1 MRGSERFT
9 QRASTAITKA
19 HDAALGM
26 GHSYVG
32 TEHLLL
38 GIIRE
43 GEGLGARILTD
54 NALTDAV
61 LTRMVTETVGR
72 GVPGAPEQGLSPRA
86 RHVIE
91 LAAEDANR
99 LGHCYVGTEHILMGI
114 LREADSAGARIIVA
128 AGGDLNKIYTDI
140 MDVFGRP
147 EYKPRPQ
154 QSAPRSQ
161 TRRAAD
167 TKTLDQYG
175 RDLTEL
181 AVGGKMDPVIGRDRE
196 IERAIQILS
205 RRSKNNPV
213 LIGEPGVGKT
223 AVAEGLAQRI
233 SDGNVPEDLR
243 SKRIVSV
250 DLTAMLAGTK
260 YRGDF
265 EERVKCVLHEVQRA
279 GNVILFIDEL
289 HTIVGAGSAEGAI
302 DAANILKPALG
313 RDELQIIGATTLE
326 EYRKYIEKDAALERR
341 FQPVRIAEPTPE
353 QSLLI
358 LRGLRE
364 RLEAHHRLHI
374 TDDALRKAIT
384 LSVRYIG
391 DRWLPDKAIDL
402 VDEAASRVRMQALV
416 QPERVHAL
424 EMQLT
429 NTTADM
435 ENAVRAQNFE
445 RAARLRDREQKL
457 RTELEQ
463 LRSQWE
469 QTHAGPVRA
478 VTGEDVAEIVSLWT
492 GIPVAGI
499 TSSESKQLLQMEASL
514 RRRVV
519 GQEEAVHAVSNAI
532 RRSRVG
538 LGDPN
543 RPIGSFLFLGPTG
556 VGKTELCRAL
566 AEALFGDEKALIR
579 VDMSEYMERH
589 SVSRLIGSPPGYIGH
604 EEGGQLT
611 EKVRRKPFSVVLF
624 DEIEKAHPDIFNTL
638 LQVLDDGH
646 LTDGQGRKVD
656 FKNTIIILTTNLG
669 TRDIAK
675 AANTGFNLGANN
687 ESSYQRMKD
696 QVSSELKQQFRPEF
710 LNRLDDIIVFKQL
723 TEPQVR
729 QIVDLDVKQLNDRLF
744 DRHMSL
750 ELTDAAKDLLAQKG
764 FDPLLGARP
773 LRRVIQRDIEDA
785 ISEKILMGDLEDGQR
800 VIVDAEGEGI
810 LGEFTFKGEEF
821 EEPAA
826 ADAETSSEAGAST
839 DGETPADA
847 TPATEPAESA
857 PADSGDAPQE

>member
-181 AVGGKMDPVIGRDRE
+181 AAGGKMDPVIGRDRE

-243 SKRIVSV
+243 NKRIVSV

-589 SVSRLIGSPPGYIGH
+589 SVSRLIGSPGYIGH

-611 EKVRRKPFSVVLF
+611 EKVRRKPYSVVLF
-624 DEIEKAHPDIFNTL
+624 DEIEKAHEDVFNLL
-638 LQVLDDGH
+638 LQVMEDGQ
-646 LTDGQGRKVD
+646 LTDSLGRKVN
-656 FKNTIIILTTNLG
+656 FRNAVVVMTSNVG
-669 TRDIAK
+669 AK
-675 AANTGFNLGANN
+675 AITDSRRSLGFTQQTSEGAGRTDA
-687 ESSYQRMKD
+687 EIRSMVMSD
-696 QVSSELKQQFRPEF
+696 LKKTFRPEF
-710 LNRLDDIIVFKQL
+710 LNRVDDIIVFHKL
-723 TEPQVR
+723 TRANIR
-729 QIVDLDVKQLNDRLF
+729 QIAQKLLDTVNTRME
-744 DRHMSL
+744 RAGV
-750 ELTDAAKDLLAQKG
+750 ELQVPDAALDALSATG
-764 FDPLLGARP
+764 YDPVYGARP
-773 LRRVIQRDIEDA
+773 LRRAIQSTIADQAAGMLLDGTLQQGDVVTAEVHDG
-785 ISEKILMGDLEDGQR
+785 KIVLTKTRERGT
-800 VIVDAEGEGI
+800 I
-810 LGEFTFKGEEF
+810 
-821 EEPAA
+821 
-826 ADAETSSEAGAST
+826 TS
-839 DGETPADA
+839 
-847 TPATEPAESA
+847 
-857 PADSGDAPQE
+857 

>member
-181 AVGGKMDPVIGRDRE
+181 AAGGKMDPVIGRDRE

-243 SKRIVSV
+243 NKRIVSV

-374 TDDALRKAIT
+374 TDDALRKAVAEHNEVCRILTEIGQFRKEENPRIT
-384 LSVRYIG
+384 GYEYHILNLVSYCCPKYLIVDKLRETLEEL
-391 DRWLPDKAIDL
+391 RHREPDARPNFRVKIAVVGSEIDDPGFTKL
-402 VDEAASRVRMQALV
+402 VEEAGALV
-416 QPERVHAL
+416 VVDRFCFGSTPGREEIHLDPDLPVLESIARHYLTTSQCPRYMQREKVEGRWQLVRDLCEEYHAQGVL
-424 EMQLT
+424 Y
-429 NTTADM
+429 
-435 ENAVRAQNFE
+435 
-445 RAARLRDREQKL
+445 
-457 RTELEQ
+457 EQ
-463 LRSQWE
+463 LKFCEYWGYE
-469 QTHAGPVRA
+469 
-478 VTGEDVAEIVSLWT
+478 
-492 GIPVAGI
+492 
-499 TSSESKQLLQMEASL
+499 
-514 RRRVV
+514 
-519 GQEEAVHAVSNAI
+519 
-532 RRSRVG
+532 
-538 LGDPN
+538 
-543 RPIGSFLFLGPTG
+543 
-556 VGKTELCRAL
+556 RAL
-566 AEALFGDEKALIR
+566 ASHVITHDYGIPSVA
-579 VDMSEYMERH
+579 VDRQNAT
-589 SVSRLIGSPPGYIGH
+589 GGN
-604 EEGGQLT
+604 GQLRT
-611 EKVRRKPFSVVLF
+611 RVQAFVESL
-624 DEIEKAHPDIFNTL
+624 EI
-638 LQVLDDGH
+638 
-646 LTDGQGRKVD
+646 
-656 FKNTIIILTTNLG
+656 
-669 TRDIAK
+669 
-675 AANTGFNLGANN
+675 
-687 ESSYQRMKD
+687 
-696 QVSSELKQQFRPEF
+696 
-710 LNRLDDIIVFKQL
+710 KQL
-723 TEPQVR
+723 Q
-729 QIVDLDVKQLNDRLF
+729 
-744 DRHMSL
+744 
-750 ELTDAAKDLLAQKG
+750 AQRGGK
-764 FDPLLGARP
+764 
-773 LRRVIQRDIEDA
+773 
-785 ISEKILMGDLEDGQR
+785 
-800 VIVDAEGEGI
+800 
-810 LGEFTFKGEEF
+810 
-821 EEPAA
+821 
-826 ADAETSSEAGAST
+826 
-839 DGETPADA
+839 
-847 TPATEPAESA
+847 
-857 PADSGDAPQE
+857 

>member
-43 GEGLGARILTD
+43 GEGLGARVLTD

-181 AVGGKMDPVIGRDRE
+181 AAGGKMDPVIGRDRE

-243 SKRIVSV
+243 NKRIVSV

-364 RLEAHHRLHI
+364 HHRGGRRRPEQDLH
-374 TDDALRKAIT
+374 
-384 LSVRYIG
+384 G
-391 DRWLPDKAIDL
+391 HHG
-402 VDEAASRVRMQALV
+402 RVR
-416 QPERVHAL
+416 P
-424 EMQLT
+424 
-429 NTTADM
+429 
-435 ENAVRAQNFE
+435 
-445 RAARLRDREQKL
+445 
-457 RTELEQ
+457 
-463 LRSQWE
+463 
-469 QTHAGPVRA
+469 AGV
-478 VTGEDVAEIVSLWT
+478 
-492 GIPVAGI
+492 
-499 TSSESKQLLQMEASL
+499 
-514 RRRVV
+514 
-519 GQEEAVHAVSNAI
+519 
-532 RRSRVG
+532 
-538 LGDPN
+538 
-543 RPIGSFLFLGPTG
+543 
-556 VGKTELCRAL
+556 
-566 AEALFGDEKALIR
+566 
-579 VDMSEYMERH
+579 
-589 SVSRLIGSPPGYIGH
+589 
-604 EEGGQLT
+604 
-611 EKVRRKPFSVVLF
+611 
-624 DEIEKAHPDIFNTL
+624 
-638 LQVLDDGH
+638 
-646 LTDGQGRKVD
+646 
-656 FKNTIIILTTNLG
+656 
-669 TRDIAK
+669 
-675 AANTGFNLGANN
+675 
-687 ESSYQRMKD
+687 
-696 QVSSELKQQFRPEF
+696 
-710 LNRLDDIIVFKQL
+710 
-723 TEPQVR
+723 
-729 QIVDLDVKQLNDRLF
+729 
-744 DRHMSL
+744 
-750 ELTDAAKDLLAQKG
+750 
-764 FDPLLGARP
+764 
-773 LRRVIQRDIEDA
+773 
-785 ISEKILMGDLEDGQR
+785 
-800 VIVDAEGEGI
+800 
-810 LGEFTFKGEEF
+810 
-821 EEPAA
+821 
-826 ADAETSSEAGAST
+826 
-839 DGETPADA
+839 
-847 TPATEPAESA
+847 
-857 PADSGDAPQE
+857 

>member
-19 HDAALGM
+19 HDAAMGM

-181 AVGGKMDPVIGRDRE
+181 AAGGKMDPVIGRDRE

-243 SKRIVSV
+243 NKRIVSV

-532 RRSRVG
+532 RRSR
-538 LGDPN
+538 
-543 RPIGSFLFLGPTG
+543 
-556 VGKTELCRAL
+556 
-566 AEALFGDEKALIR
+566 
-579 VDMSEYMERH
+579 
-589 SVSRLIGSPPGYIGH
+589 
-604 EEGGQLT
+604 
-611 EKVRRKPFSVVLF
+611 
-624 DEIEKAHPDIFNTL
+624 
-638 LQVLDDGH
+638 
-646 LTDGQGRKVD
+646 
-656 FKNTIIILTTNLG
+656 
-669 TRDIAK
+669 
-675 AANTGFNLGANN
+675 AAFC
-687 ESSYQRMKD
+687 SS
-696 QVSSELKQQFRPEF
+696 
-710 LNRLDDIIVFKQL
+710 
-723 TEPQVR
+723 
-729 QIVDLDVKQLNDRLF
+729 
-744 DRHMSL
+744 
-750 ELTDAAKDLLAQKG
+750 
-764 FDPLLGARP
+764 ARP
-773 LRRVIQRDIEDA
+773 ASGRRSSAARWPRRSSATRRRSSAWTCRNIWSGTASRGSSARPPA
-785 ISEKILMGDLEDGQR
+785 ISATR
-800 VIVDAEGEGI
+800 R
-810 LGEFTFKGEEF
+810 
-821 EEPAA
+821 AA
-826 ADAETSSEAGAST
+826 SSRKRCAASRIPLCCSTRSKRRTRMCSTSCCRSWRMAS
-839 DGETPADA
+839 
-847 TPATEPAESA
+847 SRIR
-857 PADSGDAPQE
+857 SGGR

>member
-19 HDAALGM
+19 HDAAMGM

-43 GEGLGARILTD
+43 GEGLGARILND

-181 AVGGKMDPVIGRDRE
+181 ASGGKMDPVIGRDRE

-233 SDGNVPEDLR
+233 SDGNVPEDLQK
-243 SKRIVSV
+243 KRIVSV

-374 TDDALRKAIT
+374 TDDALRKAVT

-429 NTTADM
+429 NVTADM
-435 ENAVRAQNFE
+435 ESAVRAQDFE

-463 LRSQWE
+463 QRSQWE
-469 QTHAGPVRA
+469 QTHSGPVRA

-499 TSSESKQLLQMEASL
+499 TSSESKQLLQMETSL

-611 EKVRRKPFSVVLF
+611 EKVRRKPYSVVLF
-624 DEIEKAHPDIFNTL
+624 DEVEKAHPDVFNIL
-638 LQVLDDGH
+638 LQILDDGRI
-646 LTDGQGRKVD
+646 TDSQGRTVD
-656 FKNTIIILTTNLG
+656 FKNTIIILTSNLG
-669 TRDIAK
+669 SQYLLDGIGPDGEITADARERVQ
-675 AANTGFNLGANN
+675 G
-687 ESSYQRMKD
+687 
-696 QVSSELKQQFRPEF
+696 ELRRAFRPEF
-710 LNRLDDIIVFKQL
+710 LNRLDEILMFRPLTRDNLSHIIDNLVAAL
-723 TEPQVR
+723 RSRLADRT
-729 QIVDLDVKQLNDRLF
+729 LN
-744 DRHMSL
+744 L
-750 ELTDAAKDLLAQKG
+750 EMTDAAKALIIANG
-764 FDPLLGARP
+764 YDPVYGARP
-773 LRRVIQRDIEDA
+773 LKRYLQSHAETLIART
-785 ISEKILMGDLEDGQR
+785 ILSGDLHAGDTL
-800 VIVDAEGEGI
+800 VVDAEN
-810 LGEFTFKGEEF
+810 
-821 EEPAA
+821 
-826 ADAETSSEAGAST
+826 GALVCRVK
-839 DGETPADA
+839 A
-847 TPATEPAESA
+847 
-857 PADSGDAPQE
+857 

>member
-9 QRASTAITKA
+9 QRASTAIRKA
-19 HDAALGM
+19 HDAAAGM

-32 TEHLLL
+32 TEHILL

-43 GEGLGARILTD
+43 GEGLGARILAD
-54 NALTDAV
+54 NALTDSV

-72 GVPGAPEQGLSPRA
+72 GVPGTPEQGLSPRA

-91 LAAEDANR
+91 LAAEDSNR
-99 LGHCYVGTEHILMGI
+99 LGHCYVGTEHLLMGI
-114 LREADSAGARIIVA
+114 LREADSAGARILVA

-154 QSAPRSQ
+154 QGAPRAQ
-161 TRRAAD
+161 PRRAAE

-181 AVGGKMDPVIGRDRE
+181 AAAGRMDPVIGRDRE

-233 SDGNVPEDLR
+233 ADGSVPEDLKC
-243 SKRIVSV
+243 KRIVSV

-265 EERVKCVLHEVQRA
+265 EERVKCVLQEVQRS
-279 GNVILFIDEL
+279 GSVILFIDEL

-313 RDELQIIGATTLE
+313 RGELQIIGATTLE

-353 QSLLI
+353 QSLQI
-358 LRGLRE
+358 LRGLRA
-364 RLEAHHRLHI
+364 RLEAHHRLKI
-374 TDDALRKAIT
+374 TDEALDKAVA

-416 QPERVHAL
+416 HPERVHTL
-424 EMQLT
+424 ETQL
-429 NTTADM
+429 AAAAAEM
-435 ENAVRAQNFE
+435 E
-445 RAARLRDREQKL
+445 
-457 RTELEQ
+457 
-463 LRSQWE
+463 
-469 QTHAGPVRA
+469 RA

-499 TSSESKQLLQMEASL
+499 TSSESQQLLQMEASL

-519 GQEEAVHAVSNAI
+519 GQEEAVCAVSNAI

-566 AEALFGDEKALIR
+566 AEALFGDEQALIR

-589 SVSRLIGSPPGYIGH
+589 SVSRLIGSPPGYVGH

-611 EKVRRKPFSVVLF
+611 EKVRRKPYAVVLF
-624 DEIEKAHPDIFNTL
+624 DEIEKAHEDVFNLL
-638 LQVLDDGH
+638 LQVMEDGQ
-646 LTDGQGRKVD
+646 LTDSLGRKVN
-656 FKNTIIILTTNLG
+656 FRNAVVVMTSNVG
-669 TRDIAK
+669 AK
-675 AANTGFNLGANN
+675 AITDSRRSLGFAQQTGADAGRTDA
-687 ESSYQRMKD
+687 EIRSMVMSD
-696 QVSSELKQQFRPEF
+696 LKKTFRPEF
-710 LNRLDDIIVFKQL
+710 LNRVDEIIVFHKL
-723 TEPQVR
+723 TRADTRRIAQKLLGTVNRRMERAGV
-729 QIVDLDVKQLNDRLF
+729 
-744 DRHMSL
+744 
-750 ELTDAAKDLLAQKG
+750 ELRVPDAALDALSATG
-764 FDPLLGARP
+764 YDPVYGARP
-773 LRRVIQRDIEDA
+773 LRRAIQSTIADQAAGMLLDGSLRRGDVVTAQVREG
-785 ISEKILMGDLEDGQR
+785 KIVLTKTCERGM
-800 VIVDAEGEGI
+800 I
-810 LGEFTFKGEEF
+810 
-821 EEPAA
+821 
-826 ADAETSSEAGAST
+826 
-839 DGETPADA
+839 TP
-847 TPATEPAESA
+847 
-857 PADSGDAPQE
+857 

>member
-181 AVGGKMDPVIGRDRE
+181 AAGGKMDPVIGRDRE

-243 SKRIVSV
+243 NKRIVSV

-611 EKVRRKPFSVVLF
+611 EKVRRKPYSVVLF
-624 DEIEKAHPDIFNTL
+624 DEIEKAHPDVFNL
-638 LQVLDDGH
+638 MLQVFDEGQ
-646 LTDGQGRKVD
+646 LTDGLGRRVD
-656 FKNTIIILTTNLG
+656 FRNTIIIMTSNVG
-669 TRDIAK
+669 SREVQQRG
-675 AANTGFNLGANN
+675 AAVGYAAARSAVAEELNR
-687 ESSYQRMKD
+687 ESVYRKGL
-696 QVSSELKQQFRPEF
+696 ERQFAPEF
-710 LNRLDDIIVFKQL
+710 INRIDDVVVFNSLGEADICK
-723 TEPQVR
+723 
-729 QIVDLDVKQLNDRLF
+729 IVDLELGRLSKRVQSLGYSIRATEEVK
-744 DRHMSL
+744 RHLVSIGYEPRYGVRSL
-750 ELTDAAKDLLAQKG
+750 KRTILDYVEEPLAELIVEGGVQSGETICVTCRDGKVELTVERG
-764 FDPLLGARP
+764 VP
-773 LRRVIQRDIEDA
+773 
-785 ISEKILMGDLEDGQR
+785 EKQAF
-800 VIVDAEGEGI
+800 V
-810 LGEFTFKGEEF
+810 
-821 EEPAA
+821 
-826 ADAETSSEAGAST
+826 S
-839 DGETPADA
+839 
-847 TPATEPAESA
+847 
-857 PADSGDAPQE
+857 

>member
-19 HDAALGM
+19 HDAAMGM

-43 GEGLGARILTD
+43 GEGLGARILND

-154 QSAPRSQ
+154 QATPRSQ

-181 AVGGKMDPVIGRDRE
+181 AAGGKMDPVIGRDRE

-243 SKRIVSV
+243 NKRIVSV

-374 TDDALRKAIT
+374 TDDALRKAVT

-435 ENAVRAQNFE
+435 ESAVRAQNFE

-499 TSSESKQLLQMEASL
+499 TSSESKQLLQMETSL

-604 EEGGQLT
+604 EEGQLT
-611 EKVRRKPFSVVLF
+611 EKVRRKPYSVVLF
-624 DEIEKAHPDIFNTL
+624 DEIEKAHEDVFNLL
-638 LQVLDDGH
+638 LQVMEDGQ
-646 LTDGQGRKVD
+646 LTDSLGRKVN
-656 FKNTIIILTTNLG
+656 FRNAVIVMTSNVG
-669 TRDIAK
+669 AK
-675 AANTGFNLGANN
+675 AITDSRRSLGFTQQTGEGAGRTDA
-687 ESSYQRMKD
+687 EIRSMVMSD
-696 QVSSELKQQFRPEF
+696 LKKTFRPEF
-710 LNRLDDIIVFKQL
+710 LNRVDDIIVFHKL
-723 TEPQVR
+723 TRANIR
-729 QIVDLDVKQLNDRLF
+729 QIAQKLLGTVNTRMEHAGV
-744 DRHMSL
+744 
-750 ELTDAAKDLLAQKG
+750 ELQVPDAALDALSATG
-764 FDPLLGARP
+764 YDPVYGARP
-773 LRRVIQRDIEDA
+773 LRRAIQSTIADQAAGMLLDGTLQQGDVVTAEVRDG
-785 ISEKILMGDLEDGQR
+785 KIVLTKTRERGT
-800 VIVDAEGEGI
+800 I
-810 LGEFTFKGEEF
+810 
-821 EEPAA
+821 
-826 ADAETSSEAGAST
+826 TS
-839 DGETPADA
+839 
-847 TPATEPAESA
+847 
-857 PADSGDAPQE
+857 

>member
-1 MRGSERFT
+1 MNADKFT
-9 QRASTAITKA
+9 QKTIETIQTAQSMAQENGNQYLTPEHLLYALVDADGGLIGTLLGRMGVDCNAVLSELDTAIDQLPKVSGGSGEVYASPETSKIFNFAEREAKSGGDAYVSVEHLMLGIFANETAAIKRIFSAHGITKA
-19 HDAALGM
+19 GFVAELKKVKTGPVTSDNPEDTYDALKK
-26 GHSYVG
+26 YG
-32 TEHLLL
+32 TDLVE
-38 GIIRE
+38 
-43 GEGLGARILTD
+43 
-54 NALTDAV
+54 
-61 LTRMVTETVGR
+61 
-72 GVPGAPEQGLSPRA
+72 RA
-86 RHVIE
+86 RE
-91 LAAEDANR
+91 
-99 LGHCYVGTEHILMGI
+99 
-114 LREADSAGARIIVA
+114 
-128 AGGDLNKIYTDI
+128 
-140 MDVFGRP
+140 
-147 EYKPRPQ
+147 
-154 QSAPRSQ
+154 
-161 TRRAAD
+161 
-167 TKTLDQYG
+167 
-175 RDLTEL
+175 
-181 AVGGKMDPVIGRDRE
+181 GKMDPVIGRDRE

-243 SKRIVSV
+243 NKRIVSV

-611 EKVRRKPFSVVLF
+611 EKVRRKPYSVVLF
-624 DEIEKAHPDIFNTL
+624 DEIEKAHEDVFNLL
-638 LQVLDDGH
+638 LQVMEDGQ
-646 LTDGQGRKVD
+646 LTDSLGRKVN
-656 FKNTIIILTTNLG
+656 FRNAVVVMTSNVG
-669 TRDIAK
+669 AK
-675 AANTGFNLGANN
+675 AITDSRRSLGFTQQTGEGAGRTDA
-687 ESSYQRMKD
+687 EIRSMVMTD
-696 QVSSELKQQFRPEF
+696 LKKTFRPEF
-710 LNRLDDIIVFKQL
+710 LNRVDDIIVFHKL
-723 TEPQVR
+723 TRANIR
-729 QIVDLDVKQLNDRLF
+729 QIAQKLLDTVNTRME
-744 DRHMSL
+744 RAGV
-750 ELTDAAKDLLAQKG
+750 ELQVPDAALDALSATG
-764 FDPLLGARP
+764 YDPVYGARP
-773 LRRVIQRDIEDA
+773 LRRAIQSTIADQAAGMLLDGTLQQGDVVTAEVHDG
-785 ISEKILMGDLEDGQR
+785 KIVLTKTRERGT
-800 VIVDAEGEGI
+800 I
-810 LGEFTFKGEEF
+810 
-821 EEPAA
+821 
-826 ADAETSSEAGAST
+826 TS
-839 DGETPADA
+839 
-847 TPATEPAESA
+847 
-857 PADSGDAPQE
+857 

>member
-1 MRGSERFT
+1 M
-9 QRASTAITKA
+9 
-19 HDAALGM
+19 GM

-181 AVGGKMDPVIGRDRE
+181 AAGGKMDPVIGRDRE

-233 SDGNVPEDLR
+233 SDLQK
-243 SKRIVSV
+243 KRIVSV

-402 VDEAASRVRMQALV
+402 VDEAASRVRMQALA

-435 ENAVRAQNFE
+435 ESAVRAQDFE
-445 RAARLRDREQKL
+445 RAARLHDREQKL

-463 LRSQWE
+463 LRSRWE

-499 TSSESKQLLQMEASL
+499 TSSESKQLLQMETSL

-611 EKVRRKPFSVVLF
+611 EKVRRKPYSVVLF
-624 DEIEKAHPDIFNTL
+624 DEIEKAHEDVFNLL
-638 LQVLDDGH
+638 LQVMEDGQ
-646 LTDGQGRKVD
+646 LTDSLGRKVN
-656 FKNTIIILTTNLG
+656 FRNAVVVMTSNVG
-669 TRDIAK
+669 AK
-675 AANTGFNLGANN
+675 AITDSRRSLGFTQQSGEGTGRTDA
-687 ESSYQRMKD
+687 EIRSMVMSD
-696 QVSSELKQQFRPEF
+696 LKKTFRPEF
-710 LNRLDDIIVFKQL
+710 LNRVDDIIVFHKL
-723 TEPQVR
+723 TRANIR
-729 QIVDLDVKQLNDRLF
+729 QIAQKLLGTVNTRMERAGV
-744 DRHMSL
+744 
-750 ELTDAAKDLLAQKG
+750 ELQVPDAALDALSATG
-764 FDPLLGARP
+764 YDPVYGARP
-773 LRRVIQRDIEDA
+773 LRRAIQSTIADQAAGMLLDGTLRQGDVVTAEVRDG
-785 ISEKILMGDLEDGQR
+785 KIVLTKTRERGT
-800 VIVDAEGEGI
+800 I
-810 LGEFTFKGEEF
+810 
-821 EEPAA
+821 
-826 ADAETSSEAGAST
+826 TS
-839 DGETPADA
+839 
-847 TPATEPAESA
+847 
-857 PADSGDAPQE
+857 